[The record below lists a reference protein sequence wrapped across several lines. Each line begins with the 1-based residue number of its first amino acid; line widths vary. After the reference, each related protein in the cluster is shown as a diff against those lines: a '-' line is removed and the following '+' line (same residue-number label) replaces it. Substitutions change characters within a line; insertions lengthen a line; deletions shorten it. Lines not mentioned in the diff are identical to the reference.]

1 MNEYGRPAL
10 VVKDLHRSFASG
22 SGKLEVLRG
31 VDFTAD
37 CGEVLA
43 VVGHSGIGK
52 STLLNIVGALDRP
65 TRGEVIL
72 NGVSLGRLADS
83 SLARV
88 RRDEVGYVFQM
99 FHLLPEFTAV
109 ENVMMPALIGRP
121 GGARMREY
129 AMELLAQVGLE
140 DRSGSYPWQ
149 LSGGEQQ
156 RVAVARAMVNDP
168 RVVLADEPTGNLDED
183 SAERVLALLWDLAA
197 TRGRVLIM
205 ATHDTG
211 LARRAKRVLRM
222 VDGVTEEE

>member
-1 MNEYGRPAL
+1 MNESGQPAL
-10 VVKDLHRSFASG
+10 VVKDLHRSYASG
-22 SGKLEVLRG
+22 SGKLDVLRG
-31 VDFTAD
+31 VNFTAD

-43 VVGHSGIGK
+43 VVGHSGVGK
-52 STLLNIVGALDRP
+52 STLLNILGALDRP
-65 TRGEVIL
+65 TRGEVVL
-72 NGVSLGRLADS
+72 NGVPLGRLGDS

-88 RRDEVGYVFQM
+88 RRDEVGFVFQM
-99 FHLLPEFTAV
+99 FHLLPEFTAL

-121 GGARMREY
+121 GGARMQEC

-156 RVAVARAMVNDP
+156 RVAVARALANDP
-168 RVVLADEPTGNLDED
+168 RMVLADEPTGNLDEV
-183 SAERVLALLWDLAA
+183 SAERVLHLLWELAA

-205 ATHDTG
+205 ATHDAG

-222 VDGVTEEE
+222 VDGVMEEE